1 MTHQE
6 ESMSPA
12 AAINK
17 FAVAG
22 PNSKYQAPEAEPA
35 GFWAGVWHGAIMPI
49 TFIVSL
55 FNDGVRIYE
64 THNNGTWYDFGF
76 VVGASMAFGGGKKGV
91 NIDINGQEKSE
102 DGEDIEN
109 SSE

>member
-1 MTHQE
+1 MTNQE
-6 ESMSPA
+6 ESKNLA
-12 AAINK
+12 EFTNK

-22 PNSKYQAPEAEPA
+22 PKSKYQAPDAEPA
-35 GFWAGVWHGAIMPI
+35 GFWAGVWHGTIMPI

-64 THNNGTWYDFGF
+64 THNNGKWYDFGF
-76 VVGASMAFGGGKKGV
+76 LIGASIVLGGGKKDV
-91 NIDINGQEKSE
+91 DIDINGQRPSE
-102 DGEDIEN
+102 VVAS